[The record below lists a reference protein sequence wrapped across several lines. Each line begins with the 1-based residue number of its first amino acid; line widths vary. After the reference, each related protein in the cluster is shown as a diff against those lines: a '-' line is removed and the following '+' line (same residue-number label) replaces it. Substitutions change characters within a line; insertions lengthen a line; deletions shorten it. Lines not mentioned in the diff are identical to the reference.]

1 MRINPVNIFQ
11 QSDNKFLFLVQI
23 FFIIT
28 APTFDTLKMIKL
40 EKKKKTKPQVVKIL
54 IYICRKKSLFLC
66 KITNFHVL
74 KKKFGSTSPAPG
86 TL

>member
-28 APTFDTLKMIKL
+28 APTFDPLKMIKL

-74 KKKFGSTSPAPG
+74 NKNFGSTSPAPG

>member
-28 APTFDTLKMIKL
+28 APTFDPLKMIKL

-54 IYICRKKSLFLC
+54 IYIIYVEK
-66 KITNFHVL
+66 NP
-74 KKKFGSTSPAPG
+74 SPYAK
-86 TL
+86 

>member
-28 APTFDTLKMIKL
+28 APTFDPLKMIKL
-40 EKKKKTKPQVVKIL
+40 EKKKKDQASGCQDSDL
-54 IYICRKKSLFLC
+54 YM
-66 KITNFHVL
+66 
-74 KKKFGSTSPAPG
+74 
-86 TL
+86 